1 MNSEFGTALRIK
13 LLKEEFLRL
22 VKLSQREI
30 IYRVKKTH
38 LFAFDGF
45 VFFCEECEDSDF
57 DTVIVG
63 SELSNITWFFEKDRK
78 KK

>member
-22 VKLSQREI
+22 IKLSQREI

-45 VFFCEECEDSDF
+45 VFYCEECEDRDF
-57 DTVIVG
+57 ETVIVG